1 MSSECKQKTLYP
13 PLSSLHSQIAFI
25 FPGQGSQCLG
35 MGKEFYEK
43 YAAAREIFKEASGLL
58 NLDMARL
65 CFEGPAEEL
74 NLTQNTQPAILTAS
88 VAILKCMEQEVSV
101 KPVFLAGHSLGEYTA
116 LVVAGA
122 IDFKDAVRLVE
133 MRGRFMQDAVPPGV
147 GAMAAILGLDRA
159 AVEDICRQI
168 NNSYE
173 FRVGSSEERQILRTT
188 NYSLRTEIVVP
199 ANFNSPE
206 QTVISGHREAVE
218 KASALA
224 KERKAKKVIPL
235 PVSVPSHSPLMKPA
249 AERLGKEMGRIEIK
263 PLNIPVITNVEAE
276 PLLSKERV
284 KGLLE
289 KQLYSP
295 VRWVESV
302 KRMKK
307 EGVETVIEIGPG
319 RVLTGLVKRIDESIK
334 TMNVEKLEDLK
345 QFTVN
350 SLYGR
355 FL

>member
-1 MSSECKQKTLYP
+1 MKV
-13 PLSSLHSQIAFI
+13 SLAFI
-25 FPGQGSQCLG
+25 FPGQGSQYIG
-35 MGKEFYEK
+35 MGREFHEK
-43 YAAAREIFKEASGLL
+43 YAAAREIFKEASELL

-88 VAILKCMEQEVSV
+88 VAILKCMEQEVSLL
-101 KPVFLAGHSLGEYTA
+101 KPTFLAGHSLGEYTA
-116 LVVAGA
+116 LVAAGA
-122 IDFKDAVRLVE
+122 IDFKDAVRLVA
-133 MRGRFMQDAVPPGV
+133 MRGKIMQDAVPHGT
-147 GAMAAILGLDRA
+147 GAMAAILGLTGDV
-159 AVEDICRQI
+159 VEEIC
-168 NNSYE
+168 NEVSTENS
-173 FRVGSSEERQILRTT
+173 
-188 NYSLRTEIVVP
+188 IVVP

-218 KASALA
+218 KASIMV
-224 KERKAKKVIPL
+224 KERTAKRVIPL

-249 AERLGKEMGRIEIK
+249 AERLAKELGRIEIK
-263 PLNIPVITNVEAE
+263 TINIPVITNVAAE

-302 KRMKK
+302 KRMRQ

-319 RVLTGLVKRIDESIK
+319 RVLTGLVKRIDSGIK
-334 TMNVEKLEDLK
+334 TLNIEKPEDLK
-345 QFTVN
+345 QIN
-350 SLYGR
+350 SI
-355 FL
+355 